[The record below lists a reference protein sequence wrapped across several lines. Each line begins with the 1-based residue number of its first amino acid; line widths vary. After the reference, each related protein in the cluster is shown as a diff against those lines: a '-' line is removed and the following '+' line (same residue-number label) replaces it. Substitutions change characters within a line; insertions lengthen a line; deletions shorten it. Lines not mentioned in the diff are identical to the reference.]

1 MARART
7 QTKRQS
13 RERAPTMVPGQ
24 EEGVDETKREKF
36 ERIALARMNRALNS
50 VRLIG
55 NLASYNYD
63 WTENDIDKMRQSV
76 NEVVEAT
83 FNRFQRHKRG
93 EKPVFT
99 FEKEREHT

>member
-1 MARART
+1 MAKRRQVAR
-7 QTKRQS
+7 S

-24 EEGVDETKREKF
+24 DQGVDETKRERF

-63 WTENDIDKMRQSV
+63 WNEADIERMRQSL
-76 NEVVEAT
+76 NEVVDAT

-99 FEKEREHT
+99 FGEKQEA